1 MNLLITIIKSD
12 YLQRTRSYAFL
23 ITLCASLAI
32 AYTFVPA
39 TDAGYSTIRISD
51 YVGVYNS
58 VWFGYVTAIMTSIFL
73 SLIGFYL
80 VNSGIKTDYDTKVGQ
95 IIATTNI
102 KNFTYLIAKALSNF
116 LVLLTIF
123 LMVGIMSVTLFFVYN
138 AGYPFE
144 PLQFIKPYALIT
156 IPALF
161 VISIVAVLF
170 EVFLLKYSTLQNIGY
185 FFLFSILMVYNPK
198 TESDYSLDV
207 FGSKIIMHQLEERV
221 REITNSEEEMA
232 MNIGFSIGNHHET
245 KTFEFTGIEFP
256 TSFIVSRLLW
266 MALGIVLLF
275 LSAPLFHR
283 FNLKEKPFKKN
294 KAVINLQSNSVKTI
308 RISRLPSPLV
318 NFSVFPLIKAECLL
332 LFRNSKKWLWIVT
345 IIGVVLL
352 AVLPIKVTH
361 QIVLPVLWFLQV
373 SRLSSLTTKES
384 MYNVHYFGFTS
395 YKPLSRLLTSQIFA
409 GYLLMLVLAL
419 PLLIRLIIISDY
431 VSVGA
436 VILGALFI
444 VLLAATLGILTRAK
458 KLFEV
463 LFFMITYANIN
474 GLSIVDYYGGFEH
487 HSFYLIQLIAF
498 IILLGSISIL
508 MRKSQ
513 LEK

>member
-1 MNLLITIIKSD
+1 MKSLFTIIKFD

-58 VWFGYVTAIMTSIFL
+58 AWFGYVTAIMTSIFL

-102 KNFTYLIAKALSNF
+102 RNFTYLIAKALSNF
-116 LVLLTIF
+116 LVLLTIL

-144 PLQFIKPYALIT
+144 PFQFIKPYVLIT
-156 IPALF
+156 IPSLF
-161 VISIVAVLF
+161 VISIIAVLF
-170 EVFLLKYSTLQNIGY
+170 EVFLLKHSILQNIGF
-185 FFLFSILMVYNPK
+185 FFLFSVFLVYNPK

-207 FGSKIIMHQLEERV
+207 FGSKIVMNQLEERV

-245 KTFEFTGIEFP
+245 KTFEFAGIDFP
-256 TSFIVSRLLW
+256 PSFIVSRLLW
-266 MALGIVLLF
+266 MALGVVLLF

-283 FNLKEKPFKKN
+283 FNLKETSFKKN
-294 KAVINLQSNSVKTI
+294 KAVINHLSKTVETI
-308 RISRLPSPLV
+308 RISSLPSPMI

-332 LFRNSKKWLWIVT
+332 LFRNGKKWLWIVN

-352 AVLPIKVTH
+352 VVLPIKVAH

-384 MYNVHYFGFTS
+384 VHNVHYFAFTS
-395 YKPLSRLLTSQIFA
+395 YKPLSRLLISQLSA

-419 PLLIRLIIISDY
+419 PLLIRLT
-431 VSVGA
+431 VSSNYASVVA
-436 VILGALFI
+436 VILGALLI
-444 VLLAATLGILTRAK
+444 VLLAATLGILTKAK

-474 GLSIVDYYGGFEH
+474 GIAVVDYFGGFEH
-487 HSFYLIQLIAF
+487 HQFYLIQLTSL
-498 IILLGSISIL
+498 IILLGGISTL

-513 LEK
+513 LKK